1 MNKKNTAGVSLVE
14 VLVAIVILGILSA
27 PVCTS
32 LVLSTRMNVKATEL
46 LEAQLA
52 VSSAVET
59 LMAEGIQLDSAT
71 KSTLAPNTSV
81 DYSKNADDEIRFEGI
96 TVTVT
101 PQYNDDKTKRF
112 LYYSVKIESED
123 GIIVDTFIREEEY
136 VAAGGGTQ

>member
-1 MNKKNTAGVSLVE
+1 MNKKNNAGFSLVE

-59 LMAEGIQLDSAT
+59 LMAEGITGA
-71 KSTLAPNTSV
+71 STEYDVIKETGKEDV
-81 DYSKNADDEIRFEGI
+81 DRFPDLTVVTEEVKETVSG
-96 TVTVT
+96 TEVTRPYFKVTVSMAN
-101 PQYNDDKTKRF
+101 PEI
-112 LYYSVKIESED
+112 SV
-123 GIIVDTFIREEEY
+123 TTYIRK
-136 VAAGGGTQ
+136 AGGT

>member
-1 MNKKNTAGVSLVE
+1 MNKKNNAGFSLVE

-59 LMAEGIQLDSAT
+59 LMAEGIDEAKVASNLPYYDEKIVDANTTEDSFPGIKVEVQAV
-71 KSTLAPNTSV
+71 PIEGTSDFY
-81 DYSKNADDEIRFEGI
+81 DYYAVKVYTDDG
-96 TVTVT
+96 
-101 PQYNDDKTKRF
+101 D
-112 LYYSVKIESED
+112 
-123 GIIVDTFIREEEY
+123 IIVTTHIRK
-136 VAAGGGTQ
+136 AGGT